1 MTDRVWHCTERGYIF
16 PGEDLERQHGS
27 TLKSE
32 LDMLYVEGKA
42 EKEGGTY
49 TISHDEASRFDA
61 EERQLLTLPRVFPYR
76 MEIRKKG
83 MPQDPDFHFVRY
95 FLKPDGTTFVN
106 PKVIG
111 SYVEISEGSFF
122 MMNHDQ
128 YQILRLVEESK
139 EEESANDRQS
149 ILAENLR
156 RVAAVQRNAARVQAQ
171 MDAYLKTTEVTA
183 ASKLSITL
191 TKNEDGTYCV
201 EPVLLD
207 EDGAELSDEVNQD
220 FQKRFQSRSRVDS
233 LYRNSNGYFVFD
245 DAQVAGL
252 KEVKEKRKLE
262 KGEAKNLLINPRS
275 VFDSDVF
282 QFDLR
287 YYSDRVESYG
297 TFIKENLPYIA
308 SNAGQWIPEEGTES
322 YGQYNEN
329 EPDITEDNALELA
342 NLITEAAENEKGII
356 IYRGQNYPLTPQLV
370 RKVSRVCEDG
380 ILRTKQVVDKVPGA
394 NAFDMDEAKGHLSL
408 IIKDNVN
415 ALDYTKIRRQN
426 EWTGSLETADIFSG
440 VRPEISLFDHQKEGI
455 GWMFENWK
463 QGYKG
468 VLLADDMGLGKTMQ
482 ALAFA
487 AGLKRGY
494 GKAGMKSV
502 LIVAPV
508 SLLENWKEEIAKFV
522 VPGLF
527 EGVVDIYGS
536 SVAKYKSKRKEQILL
551 NFSPLQRNQIVLTT
565 YETLRTYDLSFGM
578 IDWSVMIIDEAQK
591 IKNPNSLVARAIKAM
606 KCDFGIALTGT
617 PVENT
622 WIDLW
627 SIMDFVIPGK
637 LGSLKEFG
645 QKYQNRLKDI
655 RGNAA
660 ALETLGAELER
671 ALKPVFLR
679 RQKSDH
685 LKGLPKKTVKKIE
698 KAMPPAQQ
706 AAYEAVIHAARRE
719 QGQGKQGEIFRI
731 IAALRDASLC
741 PHLAIYKEDV
751 LLAMGAKAFFA
762 SSARLQAVYEILKEV
777 QDRKEKAL
785 IFLESRKLQ
794 RVLKSFL
801 EQEFLITIP
810 TPINGTVDSAVRQEI
825 VRDFNDKKGFAV
837 LLLSPEAGG
846 VGFNITGANHVIHL
860 SRCWNPAKEDQATD
874 RVYRIG
880 QTKDVYVYLPI
891 AVDPAYGAG
900 GSFDEKLDD
909 LLTFKRRLSESV
921 IFPTGDSEEDGIAVF
936 NELMNNSQDEAAC
949 TGTDEA
955 AVWTMEELNKVTPS
969 VFRQVVMQLYD
980 KLPAWK
986 TEKLNSVNS
995 NGIDFLVRGK
1005 ERNCGGLAVRCA
1017 PSADEPLKNTEAV
1030 TELAQA
1036 AQCFAK
1042 ALHGTVH
1049 GVIVSNGASFTL
1061 EMHEAAKENGVILI
1075 GQEELQSMLSQYPV
1089 QKFSLN

>member
-1 MTDRVWHCTERGYIF
+1 MNQRLWQCTERGYIF
-16 PGEDLERQHGS
+16 SQKNLETHSAG

-42 EKEGGTY
+42 EKEGETY
-49 TISHDEASRFDA
+49 TISHDDASQFDA
-61 EERQLLTLPRVFPYR
+61 EERQLLTLPRIFPYR
-76 MEIRKKG
+76 IEIQKKG
-83 MPQDPDFHFVRY
+83 MPQDADFHFVRY
-95 FLKPDGTTFVN
+95 FLKPNGESFVN

-111 SYVEISEGSFF
+111 SYVEVSDDACF

-128 YQILRLVEESK
+128 YRILQLVEESRK
-139 EEESANDRQS
+139 EEAADDRQT
-149 ILAENLR
+149 ILAGNLR
-156 RVAAVQRNAARVQAQ
+156 RVAAVQKNAARVQAQ
-171 MDAYLKTTEVTA
+171 LDAYLKTTEVTA

-201 EPVLLD
+201 EPVLLN
-207 EDGAELSDEVNQD
+207 EDGAKLPAEVNQD
-220 FQKRFQSRSRVDS
+220 FQKRFQSKNRVES
-233 LYRNSNGYFVFD
+233 LYRKPNGYFVFD

-252 KEVKEKRKLE
+252 KEIKDKRKLKKE
-262 KGEAKNLLINPRS
+262 EAKNLLINPRS

-297 TFIKENLPYIA
+297 TFVKENLPYIA

-322 YGQYNEN
+322 YGQYQES
-329 EPDITEDNALELA
+329 EPDITEENARELA
-342 NLITEAAENEKGII
+342 DLIAEAAENEKTAFTYQGKD
-356 IYRGQNYPLTPQLV
+356 YPLTPQLV
-370 RKVSRVCEDG
+370 RKVSRACEDG
-380 ILRTKQVVDKVPGA
+380 RSGIKQAEDKAPEASAVDT
-394 NAFDMDEAKGHLSL
+394 NESKGHSSL

-415 ALDYTKIRRQN
+415 TLDYTKIQRQN
-426 EWTGSLETADIFSG
+426 GWAGSLETADIFG
-440 VRPEISLFDHQKEGI
+440 GLRPEISLFDHQKEGI
-455 GWMFENWK
+455 RWIFENWK

-487 AGLKRGY
+487 AGLKKGY
-494 GKAGMKSV
+494 RKAGMRSV

-508 SLLENWKEEIAKFV
+508 SLLENWKEEIGKFV
-522 VPGLF
+522 LPGLF
-527 EGVVDIYGS
+527 DGIVDIYGS
-536 SVAKYKSKRKEQILL
+536 RVAKYKSKQKEQILL
-551 NFSPLQRNQIVLTT
+551 NFQSLQKNQIVLTT
-565 YETLRTYDLSFGM
+565 YETLRIYDLSFGM
-578 IDWSVMIIDEAQK
+578 IDWSIMIIDEAQK

-655 RGNAA
+655 RGDAE
-660 ALETLGAELER
+660 ALQTLGAELER
-671 ALKPVFLR
+671 ALEPVFLR

-685 LKGLPKKTVKKIE
+685 LKGLPQKTVKKIE
-698 KAMPPAQQ
+698 KAMPPVQQ
-706 AAYEAVIHAARRE
+706 AAYEAVIHAAHRDPK
-719 QGQGKQGEIFRI
+719 KQGEIFHI

-741 PHLAIYKEDV
+741 PNLAVYKEDV
-751 LLAMGAKAFFA
+751 LLAMGARAFFA

-777 QDRKEKAL
+777 QARKEKAL
-785 IFLESRKLQ
+785 IFIESRKLQ
-794 RVLKSFL
+794 RVLKYFL
-801 EQEFLITIP
+801 EKEFDITIP

-825 VRDFNDKKGFAV
+825 VRDFNGAEGFAV

-880 QTKDVYVYLPI
+880 QTKDVHVYLPI
-891 AVDPAYGAG
+891 AVDPTYGAG
-900 GSFDEKLDD
+900 GSFDEKLDE

-936 NELMNNSQDEAAC
+936 NELMEDSGDKEQ
-949 TGTDEA
+949 TGVNEA
-955 AVWTMEELNKVTPS
+955 AVWTMEELNKVTPDA
-969 VFRQVVMQLYD
+969 FRRVVMQLYD
-980 KLPAWK
+980 QLPAWE
-986 TEKLNSVNS
+986 TEPLDPVNS

-1005 ERNCGGLAVRCA
+1005 ERSCGGLAVRCVPA
-1017 PSADEPLKNTEAV
+1017 ADTSLKNTE
-1030 TELAQA
+1030 TIRELDQA
-1036 AQCFAK
+1036 AQRYARE
-1042 ALHGTVH
+1042 LHGTVR
-1049 GVIVSNGASFTL
+1049 GVIVSNVDGFSS
-1061 EMHEAAKENGVILI
+1061 EMHEAAKDSGVLLI
-1075 GQEELQSMLSQYPV
+1075 GQEELQMMLKQYPV
-1089 QKFSLN
+1089 QKFSLY

>member
-1 MTDRVWHCTERGYIF
+1 MNQRLWQCTERGYIF
-16 PGEDLERQHGS
+16 SQKNLETHGAG

-32 LDMLYVEGKA
+32 MDMLYVEGKA
-42 EKEGGTY
+42 EKEGETY

-76 MEIRKKG
+76 MEIQKRG

-95 FLKPDGTTFVN
+95 FLKPNGELFVN

-111 SYVEISEGSFF
+111 SYVEISADACF

-128 YQILRLVEESK
+128 YRILQLVEESRK
-139 EEESANDRQS
+139 EEDEDDRQT
-149 ILAENLR
+149 ILAGNLR
-156 RVAAVQRNAARVQAQ
+156 RVAAVQKDAACVQAQ
-171 MDAYLKTTEVTA
+171 LDAYLKTTEVTA

-191 TKNEDGTYCV
+191 SKNEDGTYCV
-201 EPVLLD
+201 EPVLLN
-207 EDGAELSDEVNQD
+207 EDGTKLPAEINQD
-220 FQKRFQSRSRVDS
+220 FQKRFQSRNRVES
-233 LYRNSNGYFVFD
+233 LYRKSNGYFVFD

-252 KEVKEKRKLE
+252 KEVKDKRKLE
-262 KGEAKNLLINPRS
+262 KEEAKNLLINPRS
-275 VFDSDVF
+275 IFDSDVF

-322 YGQYNEN
+322 YGHNQESA
-329 EPDITEDNALELA
+329 PDITAENARELA
-342 NLITEAAENEKGII
+342 DLIAEAAENEKTTFTYQGKS
-356 IYRGQNYPLTPQLV
+356 YPLTPQLV
-370 RKVSRVCEDG
+370 RKVSQACKEDTSE
-380 ILRTKQVVDKVPGA
+380 TKQAEEKVPGENKDDTDRA
-394 NAFDMDEAKGHLSL
+394 NGPRSL

-415 ALDYTKIRRQN
+415 ALDYTKIQRQN
-426 EWTGSLETADIFSG
+426 GWAGSLETADIFG
-440 VRPEISLFDHQKEGI
+440 GLRPEISLFDHQKEGI
-455 GWMFENWK
+455 RWMFDNWK

-487 AGLKRGY
+487 AGLKKGY

-508 SLLENWKEEIAKFV
+508 SLLENWKEEISKFIL
-522 VPGLF
+522 PGLF

-536 SVAKYKSKRKEQILL
+536 SVTKYKSKQKEQILL
-551 NFSPLQRNQIVLTT
+551 NFQSIERNKIVLTT
-565 YETLRTYDLSFGM
+565 YETLRTYDLSFGL
-578 IDWSVMIIDEAQK
+578 IDWSLMIIDEAQK
-591 IKNPNSLVARAIKAM
+591 IKNPNSLIARAIKAM
-606 KCDFGIALTGT
+606 KYDFGLALTGT

-660 ALETLGAELER
+660 ALETLGAELEQ

-685 LKGLPKKTVKKIE
+685 LKGLPQKTVRKIE
-698 KAMPPAQQ
+698 KVMPPAQQ
-706 AAYEAVIHAARRE
+706 AAYEAVIHAARGE
-719 QGQGKQGEIFRI
+719 QGKGKRGEIFRI
-731 IAALRDASLC
+731 IAALRDVSLC
-741 PHLAIYKEDV
+741 PNLAAYKEEV
-751 LLAMGAKAFFA
+751 LLAMGAQAFFA

-777 QDRKEKAL
+777 QVQKEKVL
-785 IFLESRKLQ
+785 IFIESRKLQ
-794 RVLKSFL
+794 RVLKYFL
-801 EQEFLITIP
+801 EKEFGINIP
-810 TPINGTVDSAVRQEI
+810 TPINGTVDSAVRQDI
-825 VRDFNDKKGFAV
+825 VRDFNKEEGFAV

-880 QTKDVYVYLPI
+880 QKKDVYVYLPI
-891 AVDPAYGAG
+891 AVDPMYGEG
-900 GSFDEKLDD
+900 GSFDEKLDE

-921 IFPTGDSEEDGIAVF
+921 IFPTGDSEKDGIAVF
-936 NELMNNSQDEAAC
+936 NELMDDCEDKEQTSANES
-949 TGTDEA
+949 
-955 AVWTMEELNKVTPS
+955 AVWTIEELNKITPDA
-969 VFRQVVMQLYD
+969 FRRVVMQLYD
-980 KLPAWK
+980 QLPAWE
-986 TEKLNSVNS
+986 TELLDSVNS

-1005 ERNCGGLAVRCA
+1005 ERACGGLAVRCVSA
-1017 PSADEPLKNTEAV
+1017 ADESLKNTE
-1030 TELAQA
+1030 TIQELAQA
-1036 AQCFAK
+1036 AQCFARK
-1042 ALHGTVH
+1042 LHGTVR
-1049 GVIVSNGASFTL
+1049 GVIVSNANGFSSKI
-1061 EMHEAAKENGVILI
+1061 HEAAKDSGVLLI
-1075 GQEELQSMLSQYPV
+1075 GQKELQSMLKQYPV
-1089 QKFSLN
+1089 QKFSLH